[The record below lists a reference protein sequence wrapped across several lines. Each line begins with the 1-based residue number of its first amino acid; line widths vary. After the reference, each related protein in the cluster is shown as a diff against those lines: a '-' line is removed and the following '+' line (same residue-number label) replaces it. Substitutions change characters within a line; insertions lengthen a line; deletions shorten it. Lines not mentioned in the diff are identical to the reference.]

1 MVKKWMR
8 YSNRC
13 ATQSRQPSTFTTIGG
28 HAQALTVAKK
38 MDYTWARKEGCAP
51 NAAVDLT
58 AAGSLSLK
66 EER

>member
-13 ATQSRQPSTFTTIGG
+13 ATRSQQPSTFTTIGVR
-28 HAQALTVAKK
+28 AQVLTAVKK
-38 MDYTWARKEGCAP
+38 MDYTWVRKEGYAP

-58 AAGSLSLK
+58 AAGFLLSK
-66 EER
+66 EEQ